1 MVTETMQS
9 PTAEALAVQICHDR
23 AFQAALTTVIRTYI
37 DEEWRASTPEEIRQA
52 SADYKTGRIQGI
64 SHDELKRQ
72 ANAV

>member
-1 MVTETMQS
+1 MATETMQ
-9 PTAEALAVQICHDR
+9 PAAALAEQICQDR
-23 AFQAALTTVIRTYI
+23 AFQAALTAVIETYL
-37 DEEWRASTPEEIRQA
+37 DDGWRASTPEEIRQA